1 MELGATVCAANAP
14 PACGACP
21 LAEWCAAR
29 AGEATGAGAA
39 ADLPTRVARA
49 AKREEAVAV
58 AVVRLLPPAGAAGRG
73 GAKYLLVKRPPGGL
87 LAGLW
92 ELPLAPVAADAPPAA
107 RRAALDALLERLLGA
122 RPGAAGGVL
131 QVEERRPLGDAV
143 HVFSH
148 IRMTMRAEA
157 LTLRGA
163 LPAAAAV
170 EKGETAEGA
179 EGAEDGGAACA
190 ELLWL
195 SEAEL
200 AARGLSSGVR
210 KVLTMWD
217 KARGEG
223 GKGIAAFFQAAKGKA
238 AGGGG

>member
-1 MELGATVCAANAP
+1 
-14 PACGACP
+14 
-21 LAEWCAAR
+21 
-29 AGEATGAGAA
+29 
-39 ADLPTRVARA
+39 
-49 AKREEAVAV
+49 
-58 AVVRLLPPAGAAGRG
+58 VRLLPPAGVPG

-92 ELPLAPVAADAPPAA
+92 ELPLTPVAADAPPAA

-122 RPGAAGGVL
+122 RPGGAGSAL
-131 QVEERRPLGDAV
+131 AVEERRPLGEAV

-163 LPAAAAV
+163 LPGAAAAA
-170 EKGETAEGA
+170 EGGAEGA
-179 EGAEDGGAACA
+179 EGAEGAGGAKGAEGAEEGGGAAA

-210 KVLTMWD
+210 KVLAMWD

-223 GKGIAAFFQAAKGKA
+223 GKGIAAFFKA
-238 AGGGG
+238 AGGDE